1 MIAHIFH
8 LDFIVL
14 MGESGPRLMA
24 TTTNAFKVQPSTRK
38 VQPSTRLLRQARC
51 RRRLTSSPRRFRN
64 TSSSS
69 PCSCHDFMAKRYSC
83 GVEIALSGGS
93 ISLGVDE
100 VEVAALTEPW
110 LRFPVVCPACRRE
123 ELTALPIA
131 GVAAALLNGSA
142 IPLHVSCHDFYW
154 HASLIEIEQLREYLI
169 VAGIGIDRI
178 KREGIAKEKTARRRP
193 IR

>member
-1 MIAHIFH
+1 M
-8 LDFIVL
+8 VL
-14 MGESGPRLMA
+14 KSPLAAVAFLWESMKWR
-24 TTTNAFKVQPSTRK
+24 S
-38 VQPSTRLLRQARC
+38 LL
-51 RRRLTSSPRRFRN
+51 
-64 TSSSS
+64 
-69 PCSCHDFMAKRYSC
+69 
-83 GVEIALSGGS
+83 
-93 ISLGVDE
+93 
-100 VEVAALTEPW
+100 LTEPW

-178 KREGIAKEKTARRRP
+178 KREGITKEKAARRRP